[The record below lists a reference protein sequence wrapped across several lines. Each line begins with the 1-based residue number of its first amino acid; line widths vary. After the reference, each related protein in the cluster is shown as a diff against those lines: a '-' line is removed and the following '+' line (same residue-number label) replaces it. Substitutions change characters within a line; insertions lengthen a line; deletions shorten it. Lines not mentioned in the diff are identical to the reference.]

1 MSGQPGQPQPA
12 PILPAQGVVQ
22 IGQTTIA
29 LTTGPIPPPEQ
40 LTAYEG
46 ERHVDPWPYWH
57 RTLAERSL
65 ITAIDRP
72 AAGAPESN

>member
-22 IGQTTIA
+22 IGQTTVA

-40 LTAYEG
+40 LRAYEQIVPG
-46 ERHVDPWPYWH
+46 AANRIL
-57 RTLAERSL
+57 TMAEQEQKVRLSIL
-65 ITAIDRP
+65 SAQVR
-72 AAGAPESN
+72 